1 MRLEDSSDRDNDTAT
16 SKELDVRGDDVVA
29 HEYLHGM
36 RLLSVTSGLTL
47 VMFLGMMDVSI
58 IATVSHAL
66 LFYTGPV
73 AEGGSTE

>member
-16 SKELDVRGDDVVA
+16 SKELDVRGDDDVVT

-58 IATVSHAL
+58 IATVSRPL
-66 LFYTGPV
+66 LLYR
-73 AEGGSTE
+73 AGGNGGNE